1 MCILL
6 VSILLTL
13 RNYLCNERSKIIL
26 IYFKSF
32 PHIDFSEYDNFFT
45 AMVIMAIILTITMGL
60 MVLSLFM
67 FHSLMSFKNMTTWEY
82 KSWKRI
88 SYLKDFP

>member
-1 MCILL
+1 MQ
-6 VSILLTL
+6 
-13 RNYLCNERSKIIL
+13 
-26 IYFKSF
+26 SF

-45 AMVIMAIILTITMGL
+45 AIVIIAIILSIMMGL

-88 SYLKDFP
+88 SYLKDFPQGLGSPFS